1 MSKRGYKGHPT
12 RILTF
17 KKPRDDSDIN
27 NLANMSDSEPQMVDL
42 GDYLF
47 ARFKQLGVDSVF
59 GVPGDF
65 NLTLLDHVYNVDMRW
80 VGNTNELNAGY
91 SADGYS
97 RVKRLACLVTTF
109 GVGELSAVA
118 AVAGSYAEHVG
129 VVHVVGVPSTS
140 AENKHLLLHHTLGNG
155 DFRVFAQMSKLISEY
170 THHIEDPSEAADVID
185 TAIRIAY
192 THQRPVYIAVPSNF
206 SEVDIA
212 DQARLDTPLD
222 LSLQPNDPESQFE
235 VIEEICARIKAAKKP
250 VILVDACASRYR
262 CVDETKELAK
272 ITNFAYFVTPMGKGS
287 VDEDTD
293 RYGGT
298 YVGSLTAPATAEVVE
313 TADLIISVGALLSDF
328 NTGSFSYSYSTKNV
342 VEMHSDHVRIK
353 SATYNNVGMKLL
365 FPPLLEAVK
374 KLVAETPDFAS
385 KALAVPDTS
394 PKIPEVPDD
403 HITTQAW
410 LWQRLSYFLR
420 PSDIVVT
427 ETGTSSFGIIQ
438 TKFPNNVRGISQV
451 LWGSIGYSVGAA
463 CGASIAAQE
472 LDPEQRVILF
482 VGDGSLQLTVT
493 EISCMIRNNVK
504 PYIFV
509 LNNDGY
515 TIERLIHGENASYN
529 DVHMWKYSKILDTF
543 NAKDHESIVVN
554 TKGEMDALFDNKEFA
569 KPDKIRLIEV
579 MCDKM
584 DAPASLIKQAE
595 LSAKTND

>member
-1 MSKRGYKGHPT
+1 MSKRGYKGGPT

-17 KKPRDDSDIN
+17 KKHRDDKESSTND
-27 NLANMSDSEPQMVDL
+27 MSDNEPQMVDL

-47 ARFKQLGVDSVF
+47 TRFKQLGVDSVF

-155 DFRVFAQMSKLISEY
+155 DFRVFTQMSKLISEY
-170 THHIEDPSEAADVID
+170 THHIEDPAEAADVID

-192 THQRPVYIAVPSNF
+192 TSQRPVYIAVPSNF

-222 LSLQPNDPESQFE
+222 LSLPANDPETEAE
-235 VIEEICARIKAAKKP
+235 VIEEICTRIKAAERP

-262 CVDETKELAK
+262 CVDETRELAE

-287 VDEDTD
+287 VNEDGA

-298 YVGSLTAPATAEVVE
+298 YVGSLTAPDTAKVVE
-313 TADLIISVGALLSDF
+313 TADLVLSVGALLSDF

-342 VEMHSDHVRIK
+342 IELHSDHVRIK
-353 SATYNNVGMKLL
+353 SATYNDVGMKML
-365 FPPLLEAVK
+365 FPALLAAVR
-374 KLVAETPDFAS
+374 KLVAETPNFSA
-385 KALAVPDTS
+385 KALTVPDTT
-394 PKIPEVPDD
+394 PKIPEVADS

-410 LWQRLSYFLR
+410 LWHRLSFFLQ
-420 PSDIVVT
+420 PHDIVVT

-438 TKFPNNVRGISQV
+438 TKFPRNVRGISQV

-463 CGASIAAQE
+463 CGSAIAAQE
-472 LDPEQRVILF
+472 IDTSQRVILF

-515 TIERLIHGENASYN
+515 TIERLIHGENATYN

-543 NAKDHESIVVN
+543 NALDHESIVVN
-554 TKGEMDALFDNKEFA
+554 TKGEMEALFSDPEFA
-569 KPDKIRLIEV
+569 KPNKIRLIEV

-595 LSAKTND
+595 LSAKTNV